1 MVCQIKSQACFHIS
15 HWKALVV
22 PKDFLS
28 AKVLGVWS
36 RLHVQLPC
44 RPILL
49 LPDHYWPPFYVHTN
63 VHISTQMCT
72 NVHKCTQIC
81 PHVRKQK
88 WWAAQQICKRLLHF
102 LCAGNKQC
110 MHVQPFTSVEHK
122 ACTFGQTQQILL
134 RQDNDNLFIQ
144 GLVDPVQP
152 AHKSEKNVR
161 HLFWNYELFS
171 PTQSVTMPIIIESLW
186 MIKKYP

>member
-1 MVCQIKSQACFHIS
+1 MVYQIKRQSMFPHLSLKSTGRPERFSFCEGSWSLKQVACS
-15 HWKALVV
+15 AA
-22 PKDFLS
+22 LS
-28 AKVLGVWS
+28 AHSLIT
-36 RLHVQLPC
+36 
-44 RPILL
+44 RPLL
-49 LPDHYWPPFYVHTN
+49 TTFLRAHKCAHQ
-63 VHISTQMCT
+63 HT

-81 PHVRKQK
+81 PHVHTQK
-88 WWAAQQICKRLLHF
+88 WTPAQQICTRLLHF

-152 AHKSEKNVR
+152 AHKSEKNMR